1 MKPFIVCHMMASLD
15 GRIDCDM
22 LEKYPGGNC
31 YYDVLDSYKCQA
43 FIEGRVSRAK
53 HAALPEKFEPSDK
66 TPCGFSVFNADLKP
80 GDTYAISIDTYGSLM
95 WPDWK
100 IDEKTLICI
109 VSEDAPVEYL
119 KYLRRLGAFY
129 IAVGKGRID
138 LPQAMDILNTEFG
151 IERVALVGGGNIN
164 GAFLDAGLIDEIS
177 MVYGPIIDA
186 RKGMAAAFDGL
197 PAGTEPRLFTRKDI
211 KSFDDGCVW
220 ITYTPAK

>member
-22 LEKYPGGNC
+22 LEKCPGGNC

-53 HAALPEKFEPSDK
+53 HAALPEKFEASDK
-66 TPCGFSVFNADLKP
+66 TPCGFSVFSDNQAP
-80 GDTYAISIDTYGSLM
+80 GDTYAISIDTHGTLM

-129 IAVGKGRID
+129 IAVGKGHID
-138 LPQAMDILNTEFG
+138 LPRAMDILNTEFG

-197 PAGTEPRLFTRKDI
+197 PAGTEPRLFVRKDL
-211 KSFDDGCVW
+211 KAFDDGCVW
-220 ITYTPAK
+220 ITYAPAK

>member
-66 TPCGFSVFNADLKP
+66 TPCGFSVFNDNLELGGK
-80 GDTYAISIDTYGSLM
+80 YSVSIDTHGTLM

-100 IDEKTLICI
+100 IDEKPLICI

-119 KYLRRLGAFY
+119 KYLRKLGAFY
-129 IAVGKGRID
+129 IAVGKGHID
-138 LPQAMDILNTEFG
+138 LQQAMEILNTEFG
-151 IERVALVGGGNIN
+151 VKRVALVGGGNIN

-197 PAGTEPRLFTRKDI
+197 PAGTEPRLFVRKDL
-211 KSFDDGCVW
+211 KAFDDGCIW
-220 ITYTPAK
+220 IAYTPAK